1 MKHRIIL
8 APMEGLVDAPMRDI
22 LTRIG
27 GVDRCVSEFIRVTD
41 GPLNIATIRRIVPES
56 QQSWKTASGV
66 PVHPQLLGSDPAWLG
81 HNAALLARLGAPAVD
96 LNFGCPA
103 KTVNRHRGGAVLLR
117 EPETLHHI
125 VAAVRAA
132 LPAEVPV
139 TAKMR
144 LGYSDTSQALE
155 CAQALAA
162 AGAAEIAVHART
174 REQGYKPPADW
185 DWLARIR
192 EAVSVPVVA
201 NGDVT
206 GLDSYQRIADIS
218 GCDQVMI
225 GRGLVA
231 CPDLALRIQQSREG
245 QVEQMMSWA
254 ALQPWLADFYIQ
266 VRAQVAADRHVPGRL
281 KQWLVL
287 LGNSYPEARALFDGI
302 RRETCA
308 QVLQDMLLCPV
319 PAQPAPWPA
328 STTSLLSC

>member
-1 MKHRIIL
+1 MTQIAL
-8 APMEGLVDAPMRDI
+8 APMEGLADAMLRDL
-22 LTRIG
+22 LTAHGGIDWCVTEFVRIS
-27 GVDRCVSEFIRVTD
+27 DRLLPAAAVQRIAPELKQGSQTAAGTELRV
-41 GPLNIATIRRIVPES
+41 
-56 QQSWKTASGV
+56 
-66 PVHPQLLGSDPAWLG
+66 QLLGSDPVCMAE
-81 HNAALLARLGAPAVD
+81 NAAQIAGLGAAAID

-103 KTVNRHRGGAVLLR
+103 KTVNRPRGGAVLLR

-174 REQGYKPPADW
+174 REQGYTPPADW

-192 EAVSVPVVA
+192 EAVSVPVVP

-206 GLDSYQRIADIS
+206 GLDSYRRIADIS